1 MSAHGGMH
9 CRVRAAA
16 GFTLLEL
23 VVVVAVVCVMLSI
36 VLDRLLYHLEMAEK
50 VAMEQMVGIMRSS
63 LHLQT
68 ASLIARGREEDLALF
83 ADQNPMDWLA
93 EKPRNYDGEVEGF
106 DGELVVSGR
115 WIFDK
120 KTKNLIYVV
129 HNGRHFRTGNN
140 GPKQVVFRVK
150 LILGNT
156 EASRGEKAL
165 IQGVVLEQAN
175 SYSWF
180 R

>member
-68 ASLIARGREEDLALF
+68 ASDR
-83 ADQNPMDWLA
+83 
-93 EKPRNYDGEVEGF
+93 KS
-106 DGELVVSGR
+106 VV
-115 WIFDK
+115 
-120 KTKNLIYVV
+120 
-129 HNGRHFRTGNN
+129 
-140 GPKQVVFRVK
+140 
-150 LILGNT
+150 
-156 EASRGEKAL
+156 
-165 IQGVVLEQAN
+165 
-175 SYSWF
+175 
-180 R
+180 